1 MPAPAHHRTGARG
14 VEVLPQPD
22 VLIPAQAEVG
32 EGPVIDQRTG
42 CLCWVDITQ
51 GMVYEHD
58 LADRS
63 QVTAASLDTMVGAI
77 APRDHQ
83 DGFAVAVADGFG
95 YWTAGQLTIVDPVLP
110 EVHRRMNDAKCDS
123 RGRLWAGSTHMEFV
137 PGVGVLHRWDGASPS
152 IPIADGFTLPNGLG
166 WNHEDTTM
174 YLIDSMT
181 NTLLSA
187 PYDADDGLTGGLTP
201 LCRIEPGLPD
211 GLAVDV
217 DGSIW
222 IAAWGAAEVRRF
234 NRTGELTGIVPM
246 PVTQPASCAFGPDG
260 TLYITTARA
269 GLSPRELAKQPHAG
283 SVFAVAT
290 NTHGTPI
297 RAFAR

>member
-1 MPAPAHHRTGARG
+1 MPAPTHHRTGAHG
-14 VEVLPQPD
+14 FEVLPQPD

-42 CLCWVDITQ
+42 RLCWVDITQ
-51 GMVYEHD
+51 GMDYEHD

-63 QVTAASLDTMVGAI
+63 A
-77 APRDHQ
+77 
-83 DGFAVAVADGFG
+83 
-95 YWTAGQLTIVDPVLP
+95 
-110 EVHRRMNDAKCDS
+110 
-123 RGRLWAGSTHMEFV
+123 
-137 PGVGVLHRWDGASPS
+137 GVGMLHRWDGTSPS

-166 WNHEDTTM
+166 WNHEDTIM

-181 NTLLSA
+181 DTLLSA
-187 PYDADDGLTGGLTP
+187 PYDADDGLTGVFTP
-201 LCRIEPGLPD
+201 LCRIEKGLPD

-222 IAAWGAAEVRRF
+222 IAAWGAAELRRF

-246 PVTQPASCAFGPDG
+246 PVSQPSSCAFGTDG

-269 GLSPRELAKQPHAG
+269 SLTPQELANQPHAG
-283 SVFAVAT
+283 SMFALAT
-290 NTHGTPI
+290 NTHGVPI